1 MAINKQNLKV
11 PTSEE
16 ARANGKK
23 GGQAS
28 AKSRKQSKEI
38 QDVMKRLLDGTY
50 EDADGKV
57 MTGAERLATELFKA
71 ATDKDSKNFISAQQ
85 MIYRM
90 TGQGMTKEDKKKI
103 NQALKL
109 QEKEIELMQK
119 KIDNAEW

>member
-1 MAINKQNLKV
+1 MANKQNLRV

-16 ARANGKK
+16 AREIGKK
-23 GGQAS
+23 GGVAS

-38 QDVMKRLLDGTY
+38 QNVMRRLLEGTY
-50 EDADGKV
+50 EDADGRI

-71 ATDKDSKNFISAQQ
+71 ATDKDGKNFISAQQ

-119 KIDNAEW
+119 KIDNSDW

>member
-1 MAINKQNLKV
+1 MANKQNLK
-11 PTSEE
+11 TLSTEE
-16 ARANGKK
+16 AREVGKK
-23 GGQAS
+23 GGIAS
-28 AKSRKQSKEI
+28 GKSRKQSKEI

-90 TGQGMTKEDKKKI
+90 TKEDKKKI

>member
-1 MAINKQNLKV
+1 MANKQNLK
-11 PTSEE
+11 TLSTEE
-16 ARANGKK
+16 AREVGKK
-23 GGQAS
+23 GGIAS

-38 QDVMKRLLDGTY
+38 QDVMKRLLEGTY
-50 EDADGKV
+50 EEGGKV
-57 MTGAERLATELFKA
+57 MTGAEKLATELFKA

-90 TGQGMTKEDKKKI
+90 TWQGMTKEDKKKI

-119 KIDNAEW
+119 KIDNADW